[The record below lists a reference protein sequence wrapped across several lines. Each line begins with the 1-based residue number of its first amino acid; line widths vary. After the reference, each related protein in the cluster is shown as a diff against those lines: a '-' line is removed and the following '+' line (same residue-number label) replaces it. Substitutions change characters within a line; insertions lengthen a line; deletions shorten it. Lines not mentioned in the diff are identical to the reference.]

1 MTTRLSISHD
11 ALTVVVAAHNEREA
25 LPLMHPR
32 IIAALDQLP
41 DVDSRVL
48 YIDDGSSDGTWPL
61 LLGVAQRITR
71 RRELAEEVLH
81 DAFTRIW
88 RAADTFDPFGAPV
101 GWMTA
106 IVRNRAIDV
115 METHDIARVDSYHAA
130 LDDQPEASLDQMFDW
145 GSAITAEDTLDASR
159 LRVFLRRC
167 LGELQAAER
176 QALVLAYEHGLSHG
190 DLASHLGKPLGT
202 VKTWIRR
209 GMLNLRECIDQCTGG
224 AR

>member
-1 MTTRLSISHD
+1 LLAT
-11 ALTVVVAAHNEREA
+11 AAR
-25 LPLMHPR
+25 
-32 IIAALDQLP
+32 
-41 DVDSRVL
+41 DVDAFARL
-48 YIDDGSSDGTWPL
+48 YQRCAPL

-71 RRELAEEVLH
+71 RRELAEEVVH
-81 DAFTRIW
+81 DGFARIW

-115 METHDIARVDSYHAA
+115 METHDMARVDSYHAA

-145 GSAITAEDTLDASR
+145 TEDVNAEDTLDASR
-159 LRVFLRRC
+159 LRAFLRRC
-167 LGELQAAER
+167 LGELAAAER

-202 VKTWIRR
+202 VKTWVRR
-209 GMLNLRECIDQCTGG
+209 GMLNLRTCIDQCTGDAG
-224 AR
+224 AGS

>member
-1 MTTRLSISHD
+1 MLLAT
-11 ALTVVVAAHNEREA
+11 AAR
-25 LPLMHPR
+25 
-32 IIAALDQLP
+32 
-41 DVDSRVL
+41 DVDAFARL
-48 YIDDGSSDGTWPL
+48 YRRCAPL

-81 DAFTRIW
+81 DSFTRIW
-88 RAADTFDPFGAPV
+88 RAADSFDPFGAPV

-115 METHDIARVDSYHAA
+115 METHDVARVDSYHAA
-130 LDDQPEASLDQMFDW
+130 MDDQPEASLDQMFDW
-145 GSAITAEDTLDASR
+145 SR
-159 LRVFLRRC
+159 RRYRRRCARHESIARFLRQC
-167 LGELQAAER
+167 LGELAAAER

-209 GMLNLRECIDQCTGG
+209 GMLNLRTCIDHCTGNAG
-224 AR
+224 RPR